1 MVPTSDLL
9 GAVASLPTVLVA
21 AAPDFGRAAGRL
33 HPLVVHF
40 PIALAL
46 VAVAVEWWRALTRQP
61 GLSPITRPLLWL
73 AAAAAVASTASGWLN
88 AAYERGGDGGSTL
101 FLHRW
106 IGTATSI
113 GLVAL
118 AAWCQSVAR
127 AMTRASADGAA
138 QLGSFRWAA
147 LVVGLAVG
155 ATGHLGGDMV
165 YGEGYLTKVLFPPSS
180 AKSDALAGGETPTEG
195 PVEVGSAETVALS
208 PNDAY
213 FIETVLP
220 ILEAHC
226 FECHSARK
234 QKGGLRMDTRAWLFN
249 GDEEDWT
256 VLPGKSAES
265 LFLARIVLDR
275 DDPDAMPPEGPG
287 LTADEQAAIRKWI
300 DDGAA
305 YPDASVIAAAS
316 DAAADQATI
325 AGTATTG
332 APAPALSTAEV
343 RAKAETAAKALVA
356 RGVLVQPLAID
367 SPYLDVNAARAE
379 PALGDADAAL
389 LADLAPLVVNLNLAK
404 SAITDAGLAAIGP
417 MPVLEK
423 LRLDETAVGDAGL
436 AALGSLPKLE
446 SVNLVGTKVTA
457 ACRDWLHAQ
466 PALRRV
472 YVWRTAVEARDAAQA
487 LATKFEVVGADLPLA
502 QPTTP
507 PMPEDPKPEDAKPEG
522 DAPGAG

>member
-88 AAYERGGDGGSTL
+88 AAYERDGDGGSTL

-127 AMTRASADGAA
+127 AMTRASADGVA
-138 QLGSFRWAA
+138 QLGSFRWAS

-180 AKSDALAGGETPTEG
+180 KSEGEALADAS
-195 PVEVGSAETVALS
+195 PVEVATAQPAALA
-208 PNDAY
+208 PADAH

-220 ILEAHC
+220 ILEANC

-265 LFLARIVLDR
+265 LFHARIVLDR
-275 DDPDAMPPEGPG
+275 ADPDAMPPEGPG

-305 YPDASVIAAAS
+305 YPDASVIAAAA
-316 DAAADQATI
+316 DAGADRASQAVAAT
-325 AGTATTG
+325 AGAS
-332 APAPALSTAEV
+332 APALSTAEV
-343 RAKAETAAKALVA
+343 RAKAEAAAKALVA

-379 PALGDADAAL
+379 PAIGDADAAL

-404 SAITDAGLAAIGP
+404 SAITDAGLAAIGA

-423 LRLDETAVGDAGL
+423 LRLDETAIGDEGL
-436 AALGSLPKLE
+436 AALGTLPKLE

-457 ACRDWLHAQ
+457 ACRDWLQAQ

-507 PMPEDPKPEDAKPEG
+507 PMPEDPKPEDAKPE
-522 DAPGAG
+522 